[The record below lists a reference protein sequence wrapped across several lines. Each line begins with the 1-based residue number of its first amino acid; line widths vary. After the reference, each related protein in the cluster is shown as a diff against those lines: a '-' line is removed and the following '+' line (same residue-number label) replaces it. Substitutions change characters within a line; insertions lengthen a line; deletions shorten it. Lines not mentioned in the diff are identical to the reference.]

1 MKALAE
7 VLGELS
13 LALWNPQRWTWVSRW
28 GELCVSVL
36 CVVWVCLSINSFRK
50 PLKLY
55 LAIQSKHALA
65 NMIYATG
72 DKKKNLIL
80 LASSVL
86 RVSPWPMAKLYV

>member
-72 DKKKNLIL
+72 DKKKKSNLISFL
-80 LASSVL
+80 CSACLSLANG
-86 RVSPWPMAKLYV
+86 